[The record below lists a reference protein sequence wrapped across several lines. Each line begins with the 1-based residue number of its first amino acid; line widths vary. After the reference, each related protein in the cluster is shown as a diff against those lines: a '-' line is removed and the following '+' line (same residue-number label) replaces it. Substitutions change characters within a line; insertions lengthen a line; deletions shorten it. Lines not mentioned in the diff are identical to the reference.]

1 MAELEIRGSKRY
13 IKQLKTHLEI
23 EHPKTKGK
31 MRIEGID
38 DGNKKKRK

>member
-1 MAELEIRGSKRY
+1 MAELEIRGSKAY
-13 IKQLKTHLEI
+13 IKRLKAHLEI

-38 DGNKKKRK
+38 NGNKKKRK

>member
-1 MAELEIRGSKRY
+1 MAELEIKGSKRY
-13 IKQLKTHLEI
+13 IKRLMAHLEV

-38 DGNKKKRK
+38 NGNKKKRK